1 MIEIQKLYLL
11 VPLAPLVG
19 SLIAGL
25 LGRVIGTTWSHRI
38 TIGMMFVCLAASI
51 TIFMDVSN
59 GNIYNGSVYTWMTS
73 GTAQFE
79 IGFLIDKLSATM
91 MVVVSFV
98 SLGPYLYH
106 RLYEGRSWLS
116 EIF

>member
-38 TIGMMFVCLAASI
+38 TIGMMFVCWQRLSPFLWMFQREISI
-51 TIFMDVSN
+51 TEVFI
-59 GNIYNGSVYTWMTS
+59 
-73 GTAQFE
+73 
-79 IGFLIDKLSATM
+79 
-91 MVVVSFV
+91 
-98 SLGPYLYH
+98 LG
-106 RLYEGRSWLS
+106 
-116 EIF
+116 